1 MDATTLATITTR
13 LQEEKNR
20 LERELK
26 QLSGHARNEDG
37 TLESEF
43 PQFGD
48 KEDENAAEVAL
59 FSDNKS
65 LEETLERELR
75 DVLKALDRMKAGTYG
90 ICKYC
95 KKQIAIKRLL
105 ARPESSSCVNCKEQL
120 SK

>member
-1 MDATTLATITTR
+1 MDATTLAGITTK
-13 LQEEKNR
+13 LESEKKR
-20 LERELK
+20 LEQELK
-26 QLSGHARNEDG
+26 QLGHHQTDNG
-37 TLESEF
+37 TMEPDF

-65 LEETLERELR
+65 LEDTLEKELR
-75 DVLKALDRMKAGTYG
+75 DVIKALDRITSGKYGT
-90 ICKYC
+90 CKYC
-95 KKQIAIKRLL
+95 KQQIPVQRLL

>member
-1 MDATTLATITTR
+1 MDSEILATIKSK
-13 LQEEKNR
+13 LEAEKER
-20 LERELK
+20 LEQELK
-26 QLSGHARNEDG
+26 QLGGHQTEDG
-37 TLESEF
+37 TMEPNF

-65 LEETLERELR
+65 LEETFERELR
-75 DVLKALDRMKAGTYG
+75 DVSKALDRIKNGNYG

-95 KKQIAIKRLL
+95 KKQILIQRLL

>member
-1 MDATTLATITTR
+1 MDASTLASIK
-13 LQEEKNR
+13 EKLESEKAR
-20 LERELK
+20 LEQELK
-26 QLSGHARNEDG
+26 LLGHHQTEDG
-37 TLESEF
+37 TMEPNF

-65 LEETLERELR
+65 LEDTLERELR
-75 DVLKALDRMKAGTYG
+75 DVIKALDRMKEGKYG

-95 KKQIAIKRLL
+95 KQQIPLQRLL